1 MQWEKLLPNMPLQ
14 IDMKFLVLDTNVLL
28 RYMLHDVESQYKEAK
43 NVFDKI
49 ASEKLIG
56 KISILVLDELVWAF
70 GKHYEIKVS
79 DFVPKIME
87 ILALKNIKTI
97 EINKSKV
104 MKIFTKMLET
114 GIDFTDIYLSEIAT
128 KKTLFSFDK
137 DFKKLF

>member
-1 MQWEKLLPNMPLQ
+1 MQLQ
-14 IDMKFLVLDTNVLL
+14 IDMKFLILDTNVLL
-28 RYMLHDVESQYKEAK
+28 RYMLRDVESQYKEAK
-43 NVFDKI
+43 KVFDKI
-49 ASEKLIG
+49 ASEKIVG

-87 ILALKNIKTI
+87 ILALKNIKII
-97 EINKSKV
+97 EINKSIV

-128 KKTLFSFDK
+128 QKTLFSFDK
-137 DFKKLF
+137 DFKKLFN